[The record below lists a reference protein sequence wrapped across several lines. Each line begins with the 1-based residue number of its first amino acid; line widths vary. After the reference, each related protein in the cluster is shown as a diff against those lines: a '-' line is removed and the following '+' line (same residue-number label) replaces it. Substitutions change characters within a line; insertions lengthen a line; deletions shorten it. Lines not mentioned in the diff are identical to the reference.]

1 MGCNSFLRL
10 NLYLLTLG
18 TEIGNYHRVNDDGI
32 YFMAFVCLT
41 AVASYLWVVWY
52 KNLRLALNS

>member
-41 AVASYLWVVWY
+41 AVANYLWVVWY

>member
-1 MGCNSFLRL
+1 MGCNSLGRL

-32 YFMAFVCLT
+32 YFMAFVSLT
-41 AVASYLWVVWY
+41 AKWERVLE
-52 KNLRLALNS
+52 LLLLPLGCLI